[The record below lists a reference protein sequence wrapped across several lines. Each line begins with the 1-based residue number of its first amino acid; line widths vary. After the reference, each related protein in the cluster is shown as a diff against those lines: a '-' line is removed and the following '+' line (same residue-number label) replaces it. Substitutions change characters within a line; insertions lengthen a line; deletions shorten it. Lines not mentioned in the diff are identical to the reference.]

1 MATRINLVSN
11 PCPGSSVQ
19 DQINALIQQLNT
31 SLSAYDPSNVDI
43 TGGTIDGTTIGG
55 AVPAPGTFSSLK
67 VGTDTVATLL
77 AIQTLSNKTLTAPA
91 INNGTISGTII
102 NNATIGLT
110 TAAAAAFTT
119 VQITGLN
126 SAGVVTTDASGNL
139 ATNTRLPAAQ
149 FPALT
154 GDVTTTAGSLATTIA
169 AHAVTSGKMATSTAN
184 SLAGYDGSGNFNN
197 TTIGAGLAL
206 VGGVL
211 SATGGGGGG
220 SVTTSGSPASG
231 NIAIF
236 SGATAITNGNLTGD
250 VTTSGTTATT
260 IATGAVTTGKIAA
273 NAITNALIRQGVA
286 RSVIGVTGNA
296 TANVAD
302 IQGAANQALL
312 VNNAGTALAFTAVP
326 NAALAT
332 MAGSTVKGNVT
343 GGSAVPT
350 DLTATQLTTLINQF
364 SSTLSGAAPA
374 SGGGTTKFLRADG
387 TWTSSVGGAAV
398 SAMGARSWFYMAPD
412 PIHNTTKFVIS
423 ELINGCVLSDGS
435 TYVNPS
441 DSAVITVDITTSGLG
456 GLDTGSLAP
465 NTWYYVW
472 EVSDGT
478 NRNAYISLSYNSP
491 TIIGSYSWRA
501 RVGVIR
507 TDGSSQLVGFIQYG
521 NDWWY
526 QVGSNLSGYPLLAS
540 SANTGSI
547 TVPTWTSINTTSIVP
562 PFAASLRP
570 IASSINCMLVA
581 QVDGKAMVAP
591 DNNYGASAS
600 ISNPPPLKVQALGG
614 AGDVESSTADLPIT
628 SDGTLVW
635 AAASLTSN
643 TSYLFCKGFKLVL

>member
-1 MATRINLVSN
+1 MSGNIPLVSN

-19 DQINALIQQLNT
+19 DQINALISQINSSFAGLNPA
-31 SLSAYDPSNVDI
+31 SVDI

-55 AVPAPGTFSSLK
+55 SVPAPGTFSTLK

-77 AIQTLSNKTLTAPA
+77 AIQTLVNKTFTAPA
-91 INNGTISGTII
+91 INNGTISGSII

-139 ATNTRLPAAQ
+139 ATNLRLPAAQ

-169 AHAVTSGKMATSTAN
+169 AHAVTAGKMATGTADTV
-184 SLAGYDGSGNFNN
+184 AGYDVSGNFSGI
-197 TTIGAGLAL
+197 TIGAGLAL
-206 VGGVL
+206 SGSVL

-231 NIAIF
+231 NITIF
-236 SGATAITNGNLTGD
+236 SGATAITNGDLTGD
-250 VTTSGTTATT
+250 VTTSGTAATT
-260 IATGAVTTGKIAA
+260 IAAGAVTTSKIAN

-286 RSVIGVTGNA
+286 RSVVGVTGNA

-312 VNNAGTALAFTAVP
+312 VNSAGTALAFTAVP

-332 MAGSTVKGNVT
+332 MASNTIKGNVT

-350 DLTATQLTTLINQF
+350 DVTATQLTALINAF
-364 SSTLSGAAPA
+364 SSSLSGATPA

-387 TWTSSVGGAAV
+387 SWSSAVGGGAV
-398 SAMGARSWFYMAPD
+398 SVMGARAWFYMQWSSNSRFA
-412 PIHNTTKFVIS
+412 IG
-423 ELINGCVLSDGS
+423 ELINGCVMYNGS

-456 GLDTGSLAP
+456 GIDTGTVAA

-478 NRNAYISLSYNSP
+478 NRSAYISLSYNSP
-491 TIIGSYSWRA
+491 TIIGAYAWVA
-501 RVGVIR
+501 RVGVVR
-507 TDGSSQLVGFIQYG
+507 TDGSANLVGFVQYG
-521 NDWWY
+521 NEWWY
-526 QVGSNLSGYPLLAS
+526 QVGSNLSGYPLMAS
-540 SANTGSI
+540 SANTGNL
-547 TVPTWTSINTTSIVP
+547 TTPTWSGIDTTNFVP
-562 PFAASLRP
+562 NFAHAFTP
-570 IASSINCMLVA
+570 IASSISVLLIT
-581 QVDGKAMVAP
+581 QVDGKAMLAP
-591 DNNYGASAS
+591 DSSYGAYAS
-600 ISNPPPLKVQALGG
+600 ISNPPPLKSQSLATGDIESFSADIGITNSAL
-614 AGDVESSTADLPIT
+614 
-628 SDGTLVW
+628 LVW
-635 AAASLTSN
+635 AAASTLGN
-643 TSYLFCKGFKLVL
+643 ISYVFCKGFKLVL